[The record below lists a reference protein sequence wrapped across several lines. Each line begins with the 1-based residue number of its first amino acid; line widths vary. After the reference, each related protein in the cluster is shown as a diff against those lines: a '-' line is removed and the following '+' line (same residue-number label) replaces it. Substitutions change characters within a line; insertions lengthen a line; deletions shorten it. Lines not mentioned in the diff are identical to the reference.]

1 MLLRR
6 KQSKL
11 KTQLSP
17 QHKRPRVQFKVCLN
31 TRDSKENTANIVGK
45 TSSLVDSGKHVLSS
59 ATPSSHPAPRVEEI
73 VLAKAAPLSAAVPV
87 VTTTNVLHTDHI
99 SQEAYVTE
107 TSRQSPFAAQ
117 AASTEQAVAA
127 AAGTTP
133 IKSGPITT
141 IRNFFKNLFGSS
153 APRQSQKPASSPQT
167 AEATTATTTVTTTT
181 VASSNPTAPPS

>member
-6 KQSKL
+6 KQSKP
-11 KTQLSP
+11 KMQLSP
-17 QHKRPRVQFKVCLN
+17 QHKRQLVQYKVCLN
-31 TRDSKENTANIVGK
+31 TRDNKENTSNIVGK
-45 TSSLVDSGKHVLSS
+45 TSALVDSGKHVLSS
-59 ATPSSHPAPRVEEI
+59 ATPSSHPAPRVEEV
-73 VLAKAAPLSAAVPV
+73 VLAKAAPLSAVPV

-117 AASTEQAVAA
+117 AAATEQAVAA
-127 AAGTTP
+127 AAATP
-133 IKSGPITT
+133 TKSGPITT

-181 VASSNPTAPPS
+181 VASSNPAAPPS